1 MFQQESI
8 YNLVPSK
15 PILPTH
21 QKMYRS
27 MYPHWIA
34 PTASTFILSNTSYP
48 GVANTGGSLKFPRGA
63 HPISANYRSMGLP
76 KGGYKIN
83 PEKFI
88 RKNHQYKILPAPE
101 RIKSASE
108 IRKPAVVTIK
118 DKPIMGLKSQK
129 NYITSNAMDVI
140 LMEPKKR
147 KIPNDGDL
155 DYYMNKKDYGKIPKY
170 IQKRREDAENE
181 IINNLEV
188 ERQNMMYERSKR
200 KEIDNDELLQLRE
213 GLEKKLKELRYEYGK
228 ISHRRKFD
236 TLVTKNYK
244 EKLEKEIEQVEKDL
258 ELLKM
263 DKVVVD
269 MTK

>member
-1 MFQQESI
+1 
-8 YNLVPSK
+8 V
-15 PILPTH
+15 
-21 QKMYRS
+21 
-27 MYPHWIA
+27 
-34 PTASTFILSNTSYP
+34 
-48 GVANTGGSLKFPRGA
+48 
-63 HPISANYRSMGLP
+63 
-76 KGGYKIN
+76 
-83 PEKFI
+83 
-88 RKNHQYKILPAPE
+88 
-101 RIKSASE
+101 
-108 IRKPAVVTIK
+108 K

-129 NYITSNAMDVI
+129 NYVTSNAIDVI

-147 KIPNDGDL
+147 KIANDSDL
-155 DYYMNKKDYGKIPKY
+155 DYYMKKKDYGKVPKY
-170 IQKRREDAENE
+170 IQKRKEDYEND

-200 KEIDNDELLQLRE
+200 KEIDNDELGQLRE

-258 ELLKM
+258 ELVNN

>member
-1 MFQQESI
+1 MLQQESI

-15 PILPTH
+15 PLLPSH

-34 PTASTFILSNTSYP
+34 PTASTFILSNTTYP

-63 HPISANYRSMGLP
+63 HPINGNYRSMGLP
-76 KGGYKIN
+76 KRGYKVN
-83 PEKFI
+83 PEQFI
-88 RKNHQYKILPAPE
+88 RKNHQYKILPPPE
-101 RIKSASE
+101 RIKSANE
-108 IRKPAVVTIK
+108 IRKPNVVTVK

-129 NYITSNAMDVI
+129 NYVTSNAIDVI

-147 KIPNDGDL
+147 KIANDSDL
-155 DYYMNKKDYGKIPKY
+155 DYYMKKKDYGKVPKY
-170 IQKRREDAENE
+170 IQKRKEDYEND

-188 ERQNMMYERSKR
+188 ERQNMMYEKSKK
-200 KEIDNDELLQLRE
+200 KEIDNEELYQLRE